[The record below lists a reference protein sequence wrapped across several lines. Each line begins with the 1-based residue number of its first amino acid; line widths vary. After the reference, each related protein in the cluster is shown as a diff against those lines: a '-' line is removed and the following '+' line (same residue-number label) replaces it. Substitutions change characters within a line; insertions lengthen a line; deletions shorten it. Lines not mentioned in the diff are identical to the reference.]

1 MDQNIPP
8 VFVLSLKQIRIQ
20 KINIP
25 YKIFFNDYFV
35 IRIAAIGIDPF
46 NISNGYDAFF
56 SFFLCHF
63 LIFDS
68 VIYCIVLIENK

>member
-46 NISNGYDAFF
+46 NISNG
-56 SFFLCHF
+56 L
-63 LIFDS
+63 
-68 VIYCIVLIENK
+68 